1 MERKVAKYI
10 YDKNR
15 PVDIQEVE
23 LVSHL
28 KSRDLNVVD
37 WGHDDNFIFI
47 TYEESHGKE
56 NK

>member
-1 MERKVAKYI
+1 MERKIAKYI

-15 PVDIQEVE
+15 PIDIQEVE

-28 KSRDLNVVD
+28 RSRDLNVVD